1 MTDLAADTAG
11 LRAARRPYVLAT
23 VVWRRAPT
31 SGQVG
36 AKAVVLPD
44 GSVRGFIGG
53 GGGRPA
59 PGGAGVG
66 GVAGG
71 PAPAAVLRPPGGGAG
86 GRRGGGGWGPPG
98 LPEGGGRG

>member
-31 SGQVG
+31 SGQIG

-53 GGGRPA
+53 ACAA
-59 PGGAGVG
+59 PTLVRQGVG
-66 GVAGG
+66 GVEGG
-71 PAPAAVLRPPGGGAG
+71 PARGPFLGPPGGLAG
-86 GRRGGGGWGPPG
+86 GGRGGGGRGPVG
-98 LPEGGGRG
+98 RGGGG